1 MVSLQ
6 ARHSRLCA
14 RQGAW
19 TPFDET
25 VPGCTCPEGPAYYVV
40 VREGAQA
47 HKEAVGRD
55 REQAEFALGRVA
67 AALEDGEF
75 RPRPEIGFA
84 EWGARWL
91 VSLERKPSTVS
102 SYRST
107 IAHAGEAFGGRRV
120 RRLGA
125 EDVARFNRLLRE
137 RGCSSS
143 TRAKHLRVLGACLQ
157 AAVFYRYA
165 DSNPVRELPPA
176 QRPRPERKEAA
187 YFENDELPRLFARLT
202 HEPYRTLCLVALKTG
217 MRQGELLALSWNDVD
232 LENAVVR
239 VRRSFTGGEVGTP
252 KNRERRDVDLIS
264 DVVGLLAR
272 RRSECSNS
280 DAGESLV
287 FHTEDNPGFLSP
299 TIVLRRQLYPA
310 MVAAGIPRVG
320 PTQEKRTFHSLR
332 HTFAKRALER
342 GAQIRWL
349 SRHLGHSSLKVTTDI
364 YGHWERAERKLQA
377 AKMEDAFPV

>member
-6 ARHSRLCA
+6 ARHSRLCV

-40 VREGAQA
+40 VREGAQS

-67 AALEDGEF
+67 AAVEDGEF

-91 VSLERKPSTVS
+91 SALERKPSTVS

-157 AAVFYRYA
+157 AAVFYRCPIRTPYGNCRLRRGRVPNA
-165 DSNPVRELPPA
+165 R
-176 QRPRPERKEAA
+176 RPRISRTTNFLAS
-187 YFENDELPRLFARLT
+187 LPGLHTSHIA
-202 HEPYRTLCLVALKTG
+202 PSAS
-217 MRQGELLALSWNDVD
+217 LL
-232 LENAVVR
+232 
-239 VRRSFTGGEVGTP
+239 
-252 KNRERRDVDLIS
+252 
-264 DVVGLLAR
+264 
-272 RRSECSNS
+272 
-280 DAGESLV
+280 
-287 FHTEDNPGFLSP
+287 
-299 TIVLRRQLYPA
+299 
-310 MVAAGIPRVG
+310 
-320 PTQEKRTFHSLR
+320 
-332 HTFAKRALER
+332 
-342 GAQIRWL
+342 
-349 SRHLGHSSLKVTTDI
+349 
-364 YGHWERAERKLQA
+364 
-377 AKMEDAFPV
+377 